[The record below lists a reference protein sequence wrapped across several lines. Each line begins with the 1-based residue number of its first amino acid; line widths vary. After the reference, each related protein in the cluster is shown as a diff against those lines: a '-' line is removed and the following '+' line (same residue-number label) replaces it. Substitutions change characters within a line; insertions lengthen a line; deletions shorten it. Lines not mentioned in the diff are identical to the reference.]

1 MSNLSAEQ
9 ELIAR
14 QSREVFTAARK
25 MLIDAWNRDQ
35 ARELYELA
43 DSLSEQGMD
52 HALNDLGESLL
63 GFSAYLSSFVDGA
76 MTPKPN
82 QLGQLSTLAE
92 GVGEALFRLQMD
104 VSVTELTSEVTVI
117 EPVKPQIFYLS
128 NKIERARDLD
138 WALANDGFELR
149 RAETAA
155 SVLAEINN
163 SQVQALLVDVE
174 QLQAWQTIVGSRGG
188 GKDAMLP
195 PLIVLSDSDSLE
207 LRLKAIRSGAD
218 QFFVYDN
225 DKSQIGARLRELV
238 EDRRKPYQVL
248 IIDDDLSMTM
258 FVDSVL
264 RHNGMVTCVLNSPQN
279 ALKVLENFHPDVI
292 LADLYMPDITGLE
305 LLALYRSHY
314 RTVFTPVILLS
325 GDDDT
330 EKRFDALHFGGDDY
344 LTKPIR
350 PRHLVAAVTNR
361 ARRAR
366 WQQREL
372 KSAQD

>member
-1 MSNLSAEQ
+1 MPNLSAEQ

-35 ARELYELA
+35 ATELYELS
-43 DSLSEQGMD
+43 DSLSEKAMD
-52 HALNDLGESLL
+52 EGLNDLGESML
-63 GFSAYLSSFVDGA
+63 GFSAYLSSFVEGA
-76 MTPKPN
+76 MTPRPN

-92 GVGEALFRLQMD
+92 GIGEAIFRLQMD
-104 VSVTELTSEVTVI
+104 VSVTDLTSELSVA
-117 EPVKPQIFYLS
+117 EPARPQVFYLS
-128 NKIERARDLD
+128 TKADRARDLD
-138 WALANDGFELR
+138 WALSNDGFELK

-155 SVLAEINN
+155 AVLAEINN
-163 SQVQALLVDVE
+163 AQVQALLVDIE
-174 QLQAWQTIVGSRGG
+174 QLQAWQSIVGSRGG

-195 PLIVLSDSDSLE
+195 PLIVLSDLDTLD
-207 LRLKAIRSGAD
+207 LRLRAIRSGAD
-218 QFFVYDN
+218 QFFVYGT
-225 DKSQIGARLRELV
+225 DKAQIGARLRELV

-279 ALKVLENFHPDVI
+279 ALNVLENFHPDVI

-372 KSAQD
+372 KSAHD